1 MSDCEENIFMCML
14 PYPLT
19 VNHYW
24 GRSCAKTF
32 LTKKARIYREHT
44 VYAVQKLLKKK
55 FDKDV
60 VLEMTLFPPDRRKRD
75 IDNTFKSLLDALTH
89 AKVWN
94 DDSQVKKIVARM
106 LPFNPA
112 KDKKNIVIIRV
123 SELKDEC

>member
-1 MSDCEENIFMCML
+1 MGIL
-14 PYPLT
+14 
-19 VNHYW
+19 
-24 GRSCAKTF
+24 R
-32 LTKKARIYREHT
+32 KKILFKRE
-44 VYAVQKLLKKK
+44 KK
-55 FDKDV
+55 FEKDV

-106 LPFNPA
+106 LPFNPD
-112 KDKKNIVIIRV
+112 KEKKNIVIIRV